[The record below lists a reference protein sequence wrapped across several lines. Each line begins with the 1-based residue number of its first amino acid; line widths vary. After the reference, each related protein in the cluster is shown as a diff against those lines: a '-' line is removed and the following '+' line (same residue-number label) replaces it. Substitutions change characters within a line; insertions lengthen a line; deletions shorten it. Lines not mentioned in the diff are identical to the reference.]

1 MVVGKSAGGGG
12 YIEVVAVRE
21 GSLKVNLSKCMCKP
35 GPILVLPIKDAWGL
49 K

>member
-21 GSLKVNLSKCMCKP
+21 GSLKVNLSKMCKP
-35 GPILVLPIKDAWGL
+35 GQVLVLPIKDAWGL